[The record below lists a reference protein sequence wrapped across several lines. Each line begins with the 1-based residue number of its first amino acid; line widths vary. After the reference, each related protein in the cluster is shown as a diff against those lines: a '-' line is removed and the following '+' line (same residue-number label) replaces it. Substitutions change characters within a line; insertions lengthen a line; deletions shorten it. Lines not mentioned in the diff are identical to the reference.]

1 MLECVFSSLG
11 PYMLFKQIQLFRF
24 SNANSSFY
32 EQLNEKLLLLQFQPC
47 LPSLPVSAGWV
58 SPVEEENAPM
68 TEQINHRLMIC
79 MQIEEKILP
88 AVVVRQA
95 LEAKVKEWE
104 IKQDRKLGK
113 KEKNSLKDEV
123 IMNLLPRSFG
133 KISRIY
139 AYIDMKNHWLVLN
152 TTNKKRT
159 EQFLTLLKKT
169 LSDNNIHS
177 IETKKISSI
186 LTQWVKHKDSPEAF
200 MIEKKCVLQDI
211 NQKSRVIRCQQ
222 QDLFVNSIHDFI
234 KDGCE
239 VKQVAVLWRDS
250 VRLNLVDDFTLRSI
264 QFEEELK
271 DQVKDMEAETRQQ
284 KFMADFF
291 IMGETLSSLLADLIS
306 LFSKTENAIN
316 ASATSV
322 QKEESGLPL
331 SQ

>member
-1 MLECVFSSLG
+1 
-11 PYMLFKQIQLFRF
+11 MLFKQIQLFRLG
-24 SNANSSFY
+24 NASSSLY
-32 EQLNEKLLLLQFQPC
+32 DQLNEKMILLQFQPC
-47 LPSLPVSAGWV
+47 LPSLPISVGWV
-58 SPVEEENAPM
+58 SPLGEDQAPL
-68 TEQINHRLMIC
+68 TEQINQRLMIC

-88 AVVVRQA
+88 AVVIRQA

-123 IMNLLPRSFG
+123 IMNLLPRCFS

-139 AYIDMKNHWLVLN
+139 AYFDTKNHWLILN

-169 LSDNNIHS
+169 LSETNIHS
-177 IETKKISSI
+177 FETKKISSI
-186 LTQWVKHKDSPEAF
+186 LTQWVKHKDSPDAF

-239 VKQVAVLWRDS
+239 IKQIALFWRDS
-250 VRLNLVDDFTLRSI
+250 IRLTLVDDFTLRSI

-271 DQVKDMEAETRQQ
+271 DQVKDLEAETRQQ

-291 IMGETLSSLLADLIS
+291 IMGETLSSLLTDIIA
-306 LFSKTENAIN
+306 LFSKTETA
-316 ASATSV
+316 
-322 QKEESGLPL
+322 ESTPPIQ
-331 SQ
+331 SIANIS